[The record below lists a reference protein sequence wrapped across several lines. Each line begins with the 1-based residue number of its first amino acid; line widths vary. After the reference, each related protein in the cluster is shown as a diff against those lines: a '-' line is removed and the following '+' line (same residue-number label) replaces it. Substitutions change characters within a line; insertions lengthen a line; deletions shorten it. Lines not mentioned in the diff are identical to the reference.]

1 MKKENAAAKRKV
13 DQLLLKR
20 PAAKTEPSEATPIK
34 KEAKA
39 ARAKKVGSPKK
50 PITVTAATVLRNM
63 PILRKDGSNPAPV
76 YNKAGVI
83 HTSRRSKRF
92 RAVRTRG
99 DMYSESGFPWT
110 CEQPTKTA

>member
-76 YNKAGVI
+76 YKAGVI
-83 HTSRRSKRF
+83 YTSRRSKRF
-92 RAVRTRG
+92 RAVTTRG